1 MPFANDLAAL
11 RALAAVAF
19 TKLTMTY
26 TTSERDYEHKKILIL
41 KIFYLLAREESA
53 SF

>member
-1 MPFANDLAAL
+1 MPFANDLAAS

-26 TTSERDYEHKKILIL
+26 TTSERDYEHKIFIL
-41 KIFYLLAREESA
+41 KIFCLSAREESA

>member
-1 MPFANDLAAL
+1 MPFANDLAAS

-26 TTSERDYEHKKILIL
+26 TTSERDYEHKN
-41 KIFYLLAREESA
+41 FYSEDFLSSSA
-53 SF
+53 